1 MKACIKKK
9 LVKRNKNKVS
19 QKRKGTISNYFIPEK
34 KCASQDLEEDFGA
47 SEDDEINITT
57 SREIDLDLAAV
68 VFEEDTILPETET
81 VEVAVI
87 KETNTDVKEHEEC
100 CTSTY
105 KVHKCMG
112 YMFQSTEDVSLS
124 FPFQL
129 LKEEN
134 DYVYENKRLHD
145 KECFNNTYLALT
157 DSVQIDVSE
166 NGDTFI
172 NKCCSDLQ
180 YSTKIQNISKN
191 ANDKKK
197 HLSTCKNMYLTYE
210 QLDNRIHHI
219 RRLLSAN
226 QLRELNNNKN

>member
-1 MKACIKKK
+1 MNMCMSVIECVHECNRVCAQCN
-9 LVKRNKNKVS
+9 RMCAHE
-19 QKRKGTISNYFIPEK
+19 RKGGISKYFIPEK

-68 VFEEDTILPETET
+68 VFEDTILPETEA

-87 KETNTDVKEHEEC
+87 KETDTDVKEHEEC

-129 LKEEN
+129 LEEEN
-134 DYVYENKRLHD
+134 DNVYENKRLHD
-145 KECFNNTYLALT
+145 KECFNITYLAL
-157 DSVQIDVSE
+157 
-166 NGDTFI
+166 
-172 NKCCSDLQ
+172 
-180 YSTKIQNISKN
+180 
-191 ANDKKK
+191 
-197 HLSTCKNMYLTYE
+197 
-210 QLDNRIHHI
+210 
-219 RRLLSAN
+219 RLCPN
-226 QLRELNNNKN
+226 